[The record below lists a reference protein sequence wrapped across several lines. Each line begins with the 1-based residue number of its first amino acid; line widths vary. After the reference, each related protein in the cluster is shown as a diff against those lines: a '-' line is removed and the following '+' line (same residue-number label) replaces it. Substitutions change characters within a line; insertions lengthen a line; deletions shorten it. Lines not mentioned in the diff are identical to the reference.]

1 MSQVKIVTDSTA
13 DLPPDVARDLDIAVI
28 PLTVHFGKE
37 TLRDGIDIDSQR
49 FFKRLRAVKVAPT
62 TAAPPPRA
70 FEEAYG
76 QFVREH
82 DAILS
87 IHLSSKLSQT
97 VSTAEKGALPFLGRK
112 KIAVV
117 DSLSASRGL
126 GYLAIAAAEAA
137 RAGASLDDLI
147 KLMRTLIP
155 HVYLVFFVET
165 PEYLHRGG
173 RLGKA
178 QAMLGSMLN
187 IKPLL
192 ALEDGEIVP
201 LEKVRTRQRAIE
213 KLCEFT
219 LEFARVRKMTILHSE
234 NTSDVKELTE
244 RIREHLPSVP
254 IEIAAY
260 GPVLAS
266 HVGPDALGIVI
277 FEEILP

>member
-13 DLPPDVARDLDIAVI
+13 DLPPEVAREQNIAVV
-28 PLTVHFGKE
+28 PLTVQFGKE
-37 TLRDGIDIDSQR
+37 ILRDGIDVDASK
-49 FFKRLRAVKVAPT
+49 FFKRLKLAKTAPT
-62 TAAPPPRA
+62 TSAPPPKA
-70 FEEAYG
+70 FEDVYG
-76 QFVREH
+76 QLVREH
-82 DAILS
+82 DEILS
-87 IHLSSKLSQT
+87 IHLSSKLSHT
-97 VSTAEKGALPFLGRK
+97 VSAAEKGALPFLGRK
-112 KIAVV
+112 KIAVI

-126 GYLAIAAAEAA
+126 GYLAVAAAEAA
-137 RAGASLDDLI
+137 RGGASLDDLV
-147 KLMRTLIP
+147 KLMRMLIP

-192 ALEDGEIVP
+192 AVEDGEIVP

-219 LEFARVRKMTILHSE
+219 LEFARVRQMTILHAENAPEVAELSE
-234 NTSDVKELTE
+234 K
-244 RIREHLPSVP
+244 IREHLPDVP
-254 IEIAAY
+254 IDNAAY

-266 HVGPDALGIVI
+266 HVGPDALGVVI
-277 FEEILP
+277 FEETP

>member
-1 MSQVKIVTDSTA
+1 MFE
-13 DLPPDVARDLDIAVI
+13 DVYL
-28 PLTVHFGKE
+28 
-37 TLRDGIDIDSQR
+37 QM
-49 FFKRLRAVKVAPT
+49 
-62 TAAPPPRA
+62 
-70 FEEAYG
+70 
-76 QFVREH
+76 VREH
-82 DAILS
+82 DALLS
-87 IHLSSKLSQT
+87 IHISSKLSDT
-97 VSTAEKGALPFLGRK
+97 VASAEKGAVPFLGRK

-137 RAGASLDDLI
+137 RAGASLDELV

-173 RLGKA
+173 RLIKA

-192 ALEDGEIVP
+192 AIEDGEIVP

-219 LEFARVRKMTILHSE
+219 LEFSRVRKMTILHAE
-234 NTSDVKELTE
+234 NDCS
-244 RIREHLPSVP
+244 
-254 IEIAAY
+254 
-260 GPVLAS
+260 
-266 HVGPDALGIVI
+266 
-277 FEEILP
+277 ILPAAGW